1 MSHEAARRAARLFA
15 AAALL
20 IILAL
25 PAVAGAQSSYQVRFA
40 KAENTIRTHEPTISW
55 WEQQSTITLGIG
67 LTIVALGIA
76 TGVLQALSRPWTKP
90 ATLVVGALVTA
101 LTAVNTT
108 FFDGDYKTL
117 LGRAREGRSLI
128 GQADTFIKLAPSLT
142 NDGDR
147 EEALRYIQE
156 SAESLAQLVGG
167 GSKGRPVVATS
178 QSTWRVPSLFTTV
191 FAAGGG
197 ACGCDVLKQPDTEAY
212 RYFCGE
218 GTAKSLSEARKIATE
233 NALGYANASLPRSAS
248 RSSSGDWSSYI
259 RSVASEVAACPTS
272 GPKGLTMFVLLRVP
286 STLTSPMAQ
295 QAFVRPMAARSR
307 MRLTLDKI
315 RVIEDGSA
323 ATTNWVFE
331 VKAGGKAFTLPNK
344 KYTDRPNRNEFV
356 PTAADG
362 AMLEFDADG
371 APLRVEVSGRR
382 SFADDT
388 VRGAQTVAAG
398 TPTVVSV
405 RHATSAS
412 KGSFEFTFSL
422 SAPPI
427 SSAQ

>member
-1 MSHEAARRAARLFA
+1 MSHEAARRTARLFV

-20 IILAL
+20 IFLAL
-25 PAVAGAQSSYQVRFA
+25 PAVAAAQSSYQVRFA

-76 TGVLQALSRPWTKP
+76 TGVLQALSRPWTRP

-128 GQADTFIKLAPSLT
+128 GQADTFIKLAPSL
-142 NDGDR
+142 DSDSDR

-178 QSTWRVPSLFTTV
+178 PSAWRVPSLFTNLL
-191 FAAGGG
+191 AAGV
-197 ACGCDVLKQPDTEAY
+197 ACGCESLKQQDTAAY

-218 GTAKSLSEARKIATE
+218 GTAKSLSDARKIATE
-233 NALGYANASLPRSAS
+233 NALGSAYGSLRRSAS
-248 RSSSGDWSSYI
+248 QSSGDWSSYV

-272 GPKGLTMFVLLRVP
+272 GPKGFTMFVVLRVP

-295 QAFVRPMAARSR
+295 QAFVRPMARAR
-307 MRLTLDKI
+307 MRLKLDKI

-323 ATTNWVFE
+323 ATTGWVFE
-331 VKAGGKAFTLPNK
+331 VKAGGRSFTLPNK
-344 KYTDRPNRNEFV
+344 DYTDRPNRNEFV

-362 AMLEFDADG
+362 AMLDVEGDG

-382 SFADDT
+382 SFGGDT
-388 VRGAQTVAAG
+388 ARGAQTVAAG

-405 RHATSAS
+405 RNESAS
-412 KGSFEFTFSL
+412 KGAFEFTFS
-422 SAPPI
+422 I
-427 SSAQ
+427 SSVQ

>member
-1 MSHEAARRAARLFA
+1 MSHEAARRTARLFV

-20 IILAL
+20 IVLAL
-25 PAVAGAQSSYQVRFA
+25 PVFAAAQSQSSSYQVRFA
-40 KAENTIRTHEPTISW
+40 KAENTIRTHEPTIMW

-128 GQADTFIKLAPSLT
+128 GQAETFIKLAPSLT
-142 NDGDR
+142 NDSDR

-191 FAAGGG
+191 FAAGG
-197 ACGCDVLKQPDTEAY
+197 ACGCDVLKKQDTEAY

-233 NALGYANASLPRSAS
+233 SALGYASGSVARSTS
-248 RSSSGDWSSYI
+248 QSSGDWSSYI

-295 QAFVRPMAARSR
+295 QAFVRPMAARTR

-315 RVIEDGSA
+315 RVIEDGSS
-323 ATTNWVFE
+323 ATTGWVFE
-331 VKAGGKAFTLPNK
+331 VKAGGRSFTLPNK
-344 KYTDRPNRNEFV
+344 NYSDRPNRNEFV
-356 PTAADG
+356 PAAADG
-362 AMLEFDADG
+362 AMLDVESDG
-371 APLRVEVSGRR
+371 TPLRIEVSGRR
-382 SFADDT
+382 SFGGDT
-388 VRGAQTVAAG
+388 VRGTHTVAAG
-398 TPTVVSV
+398 TPAVISV
-405 RHATSAS
+405 RNAS
-412 KGSFEFTFSL
+412 SGSRGSFEFTFSM
-422 SAPPI
+422 